1 MLKQDILYKYSI
13 HTFELYANLT
23 LNDYDNFYSTLS
35 KMHLSVKP
43 SEYFT
48 KKLNIPTKN
57 MCYEYRHFK
66 NHPGINRIRLSICEN
81 EFFTSYGIQI
91 CINPYNALY
100 QCRHS
105 GADIITDGEIGS
117 AMDIVRTYLESLFPC
132 FPFHAYSLKRL
143 DFCLD
148 IKYSTQKQADEYIKL
163 LKKSIPRKI
172 LKEKKYFNKTQ
183 HRFTPYADSMLLECK
198 SYSFE
203 VYPKYHQM
211 KKHKRKNANTALG
224 ICRLELRTSK
234 SKIMQL
240 ASKYSLPSPV
250 DDLAAFMIRSPEI
263 TRKEIPEMISKM
275 AGCGTFQTYNYI
287 ITQINNSAYTP
298 HAKDCMAYIVDYF
311 SSHKNCK
318 DLLNNPELKR
328 QDWNEFLKKFN
339 KLGCSPIPIPRT
351 YEFSSYP
358 GVSDWDAMQNL
369 LE

>member
-1 MLKQDILYKYSI
+1 MFEQDILYKYSI
-13 HTFELYANLT
+13 HTFELYAK
-23 LNDYDNFYSTLS
+23 LNPNNYDKFYSTLS
-35 KMHLSVKP
+35 NMHLSIKS

-48 KKLNIPTKN
+48 KKSNILTKN
-57 MCYEYRHFK
+57 VCYEYRHFK
-66 NHPGINRIRLSICEN
+66 NHPGINRIRLSICKN
-81 EFFTSYGIQI
+81 DFFIDYYIQI

-105 GADIITDGEIGS
+105 GANIIAEEQMETAIN
-117 AMDIVRTYLESLFPC
+117 IIRTSLKSLFP
-132 FPFHAYSLKRL
+132 FFSFHTCKLKRL

-148 IKYSTQKQADEYIKL
+148 IKYPTQKQADEYIKL

-183 HRFTPYADSMLLECK
+183 HRFTPYTDSMLLECK

-211 KKHKRKNANTALG
+211 NKHKRKNADTALG

-240 ASKYSLPSPV
+240 ANKYGLPSPV
-250 DDLAAFMIRSPEI
+250 DNPSAFMIHSPEI
-263 TRKEIPEMISKM
+263 TRKEIPEMISRM
-275 AGCGTFQTYNYI
+275 AGNGTFQNYNCI
-287 ITQINNSAYTP
+287 INKINNSTYTQ
-298 HAKDCMAYIVDYF
+298 HVKDCMVQIVDYF

-318 DLLNNPELKR
+318 NLLNNLEIKT
-328 QDWNEFLKKFN
+328 QTWDIYLKKFN

-358 GVSDWDAMQNL
+358 GVSDWDAM
-369 LE
+369 